1 MLDAPQAPDALARP
15 PLPDIVID
23 PPADPDRPVAG
34 DALFAAARTLLPVL
48 ETGRSLDAAVLRD
61 AMTEAFGASDA
72 EGAWVWKDAY
82 EAAEAAAVL
91 FMQRYGRGMRRTCGA
106 GEDGPRRMLAMLEAV
121 AALEPSHT
129 RRSEEQVRLQQFSTP
144 LPLAY
149 AALQAAA
156 VRPGD
161 VVLEPSAGTGMLAVM
176 AQCALGNSVTGNIHL
191 NEYAPTRARLLTKL
205 FPQAVVTA
213 FNAKTI
219 ADRLHDVRPTVVLM
233 NPPFS
238 ATPGVDRTRRN
249 ADLRHVRSAASMLP
263 PGGRL
268 VTITSAH
275 CAPGEAVGR
284 LDPPARC
291 VFTMAID
298 GRAYA
303 RRGTGFDTR
312 LTVLERGDGPT
323 ANLDGAARAASAA
336 ELLDAIIAL
345 VPKRQP
351 IAPVSAP
358 AGPHRDLFGKPVAPK
373 PAPRRG
379 PRSTSTPETR
389 QGHDWGP
396 VGALTV
402 ETGPVEPV
410 AADGDSTANDTGP
423 YAPWRPGVVRVP
435 GAVEHPTPLVQ
446 SAAMAA
452 VPHPVPAWRPMLP
465 ERVVSDGLL
474 SDAQLESVVLAGEA
488 HSRHL
493 AAQYRIGSGWETV
506 HRCPEDS
513 EDGEEIDPSF
523 VTQDGETLSEPVR
536 FRRGWML
543 GDGTGCGKGRQVAAI
558 ILDNRLRGRKRALWL
573 SQSDK
578 LLEDARRDWT
588 ALGGLESDV
597 IPLGNFRQGMEIPL
611 DTGIL
616 FATYATLRSPS
627 RQGKP
632 SRLGQIV
639 EWLAGSLD
647 EEDRHAFDGVIV
659 FDEAHAMANAAGS
672 KSERGEVKP
681 SQQGRAGL
689 RLQNALPDA
698 RIAYV
703 SATGATTVP
712 GLAYAGRLGLWA
724 AGETPFEKR
733 TDFVTA
739 MEAGGVAAME
749 VVARDLKALGLYQAR
764 ALAYD
769 GIEVDILEHP
779 LTPEQRRI
787 YDAYADAFKVI
798 HANIEE
804 ALKATGIVQGE
815 DTLNKNAK
823 AAALSAFEGT
833 KQRFFGHL
841 LTGMKCPSTIRA
853 IDADLAA
860 GRSAVVQL
868 VSTGEALMERR
879 IADVPASEWDDLN
892 IDLTPR
898 DAILSYL
905 MHAFPVQLQEPFTDD
920 GGNLL
925 SRPARDAD
933 GNPVIC
939 KEAEDRRD
947 ALIEKLAA
955 LPPVPTALDQ
965 IVQHFGH
972 EAVAEITGR
981 SRRVLRITDAKGERL
996 ALRSRPA
1003 SANLAET
1010 AAFMDGEKRI
1020 LVFSMA
1026 GGTGRSYHADLSC
1039 GNTERRIHYLL
1050 EPGWRADQAI
1060 QGLGRTHR
1068 THQASAP
1075 LFRPVTTDVKG
1086 ERRFI
1091 ATIAR
1096 RLDSL
1101 GAITRGQRDSQT
1113 AMGGSDAALFRESD
1127 NLESVYA
1134 RAALRQFYGALWR
1147 GSIEGWTLER
1157 FEKATGLKL
1166 TWEGSLK
1173 EDLPPMP
1180 RFLNRLLALPIAEQ
1194 NQLFAELE
1202 KRIATNIEQAIEAG
1216 SYEVG
1221 VETVTADSL
1230 AIAGR
1235 ETLYE
1240 HPGTGAA
1247 TELVE
1252 IVRRDRLVPLTAE
1265 SALEIGERDPGPD
1278 GKPRLA
1284 VNARSKRAAIV
1295 LPAPSRMLDDGGV
1308 TERVRLIRPAAAET
1322 MARAE
1327 LDASNWRR
1335 ADEAGWQRVWD
1346 AEIAG
1351 LPSHRESRFWLAT
1364 GLLLPVAARGRAED
1378 RRARVLHAEVEGRGR
1393 RAGRAERERDVHIR
1407 VAGIALV
1414 ARGRGEAQRKGRGRR
1429 GGVLHDEGVVIR
1441 AADRGRCGQIVAGF
1455 VLDVVAARE
1464 AQRHRGVQARK
1475 VAAGGG
1481 HVVGG
1486 GLGARD
1492 RRHGGNRGGRSRDL
1506 EVRRIHVLHRLV
1518 EGYPPGQAVGTGRR
1532 GLRRL
1537 ARNRGHTR
1545 RGVVHYEAVVVRAAD
1560 RGRARQRIAGHVLDV
1575 VAARE
1580 AQRYRAV
1587 QARKVAAG
1595 DLDVVGGGLEARDRR
1610 HDGNRGGRAG
1620 DLEVR
1625 RIHILHRLVERH
1637 PPFDAVG
1644 IGRRRGRRLALDRAH
1659 ARRGGVRR
1667 RRYREDGGQG
1677 VEGPA

>member
-1 MLDAPQAPDALARP
+1 MLDAHPAPDALARP
-15 PLPDIVID
+15 SLPATAID
-23 PPADPDRPVAG
+23 PPATPARPVQG

-48 ETGRSLDAAVLRD
+48 EAGRPLDAAPLRE
-61 AMTEAFGASDA
+61 AMTDAFGGSDA
-72 EGAWVWKDAY
+72 IGAWVWKDAY
-82 EAAEAAAVL
+82 DAAETAAVL
-91 FMQRYGRGMRRTCGA
+91 FLQRYGRGMRCNAGA
-106 GEDGPRRMLAMLEAV
+106 GADGPRRMLAMLEAV

-129 RRSEEQVRLQQFSTP
+129 RRSEEQIRLQQFSTP

-156 VRPGD
+156 IRPGD
-161 VVLEPSAGTGMLAVM
+161 IVLEPSAGTGMLAVM
-176 AQCALGNSVTGNIHL
+176 AECALGKDADRRLHL
-191 NEYAPTRARLLTKL
+191 NEYAQTRARLLTRL
-205 FPQAVVTA
+205 FPEALVTA
-213 FNAKTI
+213 FNAEAI
-219 ADRLHDVRPTVVLM
+219 ADRLRDVRPTVVLM

-238 ATPGVDRTRRN
+238 VTPGVGRISHD
-249 ADLRHVRSAASMLP
+249 ADLRHVRSAFAMLP
-263 PGGRL
+263 AGGRL
-268 VTITSAH
+268 VTITSSY
-275 CAPGEAVGR
+275 CMPGDTAWADAFAR

-291 VFTMAID
+291 IFTMAID

-312 LTVLERGDGPT
+312 LTVLERSSESGIEVDR
-323 ANLDGAARAASAA
+323 AARAADAG
-336 ELLDAIIAL
+336 ELLDAVISQ
-345 VPKRQP
+345 VPRRSP
-351 IAPVSAP
+351 ITAPPAP
-358 AGPHRDLFGKPVAPK
+358 SGPARDLFGKAVAPA
-373 PAPRRG
+373 PATRRG
-379 PRSTSTPETR
+379 PKHASTPETR
-389 QGHDWGP
+389 QAHDWGP
-396 VGALTV
+396 IADLVV
-402 ETGPVEPV
+402 ESGPVEP
-410 AADGDSTANDTGP
+410 AAHVDAGTAGP
-423 YAPWRPGVVRVP
+423 YAPWRPGAVRVR

-452 VPHPVPAWRPMLP
+452 VPHPAPAWRPMLP
-465 ERVVSDGLL
+465 ERVVTEAQL

-506 HRCPEDS
+506 HRCKADE
-513 EDGEEIDPSF
+513 EGNEEEIDTSF
-523 VTQDGETLSEPVR
+523 VRSDGETLSDPVR

-558 ILDNRLRGRKRALWL
+558 ILDNRLRGRRKALWL

-588 ALGGLESDV
+588 SLGGLESDV

-611 DTGIL
+611 EEGIL

-632 SRLGQIV
+632 SRLDQIV

-647 EEDRHAFDGVIV
+647 EEDRHAFDGPIV

-724 AGETPFEKR
+724 AGETPFETR
-733 TDFVTA
+733 IEFISA

-769 GIEVDILEHP
+769 GVEVDILEHP

-787 YDAYADAFKVI
+787 YDAYAGAFKVI
-798 HANIEE
+798 HRNIEE

-815 DTLNKNAK
+815 DTLNRNAK
-823 AAALSAFEGT
+823 SAALSAFEGT

-841 LTGMKCPSTIRA
+841 LTGMKCPSLIRA
-853 IDADLAA
+853 VEADLDA

-879 IADVPASEWDDLN
+879 IAEIPASEWDDLN

-898 DAILSYL
+898 DGILSFL

-920 GGNLL
+920 DGNLM
-925 SRPARDAD
+925 SRPATDED

-939 KEAEDRRD
+939 REAEEQRD

-965 IVQHFGH
+965 VVQRFGH
-972 EAVAEITGR
+972 EAVAEVTGR
-981 SRRVLRITDAKGERL
+981 SRRVLRIVDAKGERL

-1010 AAFMDGEKRI
+1010 AAFMDATKRI

-1127 NLESVYA
+1127 NLESAYA
-1134 RAALRQFYGALWR
+1134 KAALRQFYSALWR
-1147 GSIEGWTLER
+1147 GRIEGWNVER
-1157 FEKATGLKL
+1157 FQDSTGLKIVH
-1166 TWEGSLK
+1166 EGGLK
-1173 EDLPPMP
+1173 DDLPPMP
-1180 RFLNRLLALPIAEQ
+1180 KFLNRLLALPIAEQ

-1202 KRIATNIEQAIEAG
+1202 ERIAANIEQAIEAG

-1221 VETVTADSL
+1221 VETVIADSL
-1230 AIAGR
+1230 AVAGR

-1240 HPGTGAA
+1240 HPGTGAV

-1252 IVRRDRLVPLTAE
+1252 IVRRDKLVPLTAE
-1265 SALEIGERDPGPD
+1265 AALEIGGRDPGPD
-1278 GKPRLA
+1278 GQPRLV
-1284 VNARSKRAAIV
+1284 VNTRSKRAAV
-1295 LPAPSRMLDDGGV
+1295 LLPGPSRMLDDGGV
-1308 TERVRLIRPAAAET
+1308 QERVQLIRPATRERMAQAEFV
-1322 MARAE
+1322 
-1327 LDASNWRR
+1327 ASNWGRT
-1335 ADEAGWQRVWD
+1335 DAGHWRMLWNH
-1346 AEIAG
+1346 EIG
-1351 LPSHRESRFWLAT
+1351 ELPSYRESRFWLAS
-1364 GLLLPVAARGRAED
+1364 GLLLPVWDRLPAENMRV
-1378 RRARVLHAEVEGRGR
+1378 RRLTSDDGVSLIGRVLDAEQVSAVRASFGLEGGPAMTGPEAFVAVMERGNALALANGWRLAR
-1393 RAGRAERERDVHIR
+1393 RR
-1407 VAGIALV
+1407 LM
-1414 ARGRGEAQRKGRGRR
+1414 
-1429 GGVLHDEGVVIR
+1429 
-1441 AADRGRCGQIVAGF
+1441 
-1455 VLDVVAARE
+1455 
-1464 AQRHRGVQARK
+1464 
-1475 VAAGGG
+1475 
-1481 HVVGG
+1481 
-1486 GLGARD
+1486 
-1492 RRHGGNRGGRSRDL
+1492 GGNR
-1506 EVRRIHVLHRLV
+1506 V
-1518 EGYPPGQAVGTGRR
+1518 E
-1532 GLRRL
+1532 
-1537 ARNRGHTR
+1537 
-1545 RGVVHYEAVVVRAAD
+1545 
-1560 RGRARQRIAGHVLDV
+1560 I
-1575 VAARE
+1575 
-1580 AQRYRAV
+1580 
-1587 QARKVAAG
+1587 
-1595 DLDVVGGGLEARDRR
+1595 
-1610 HDGNRGGRAG
+1610 
-1620 DLEVR
+1620 
-1625 RIHILHRLVERH
+1625 
-1637 PPFDAVG
+1637 
-1644 IGRRRGRRLALDRAH
+1644 
-1659 ARRGGVRR
+1659 
-1667 RRYREDGGQG
+1667 
-1677 VEGPA
+1677 EGPADTDLPALRRMGCTVEIVSFRARIFVPNAEVIERLLERRPLAA

>member
-1 MLDAPQAPDALARP
+1 MLDALPAPDAHARP
-15 PLPDIVID
+15 PLAAVAID
-23 PPADPDRPVAG
+23 PAASPTRPVAG
-34 DALFAAARTLLPVL
+34 DALFAAAQTLLPVL
-48 ETGRSLDAAVLRD
+48 ETGRPLDPATLREAMTKAFGSSDAAG
-61 AMTEAFGASDA
+61 T
-72 EGAWVWKDAY
+72 WVWKDAY
-82 EAAEAAAVL
+82 EAAEASVVL
-91 FMQRYGRGMRRTCGA
+91 FLLRYGRGMRYNAGA
-106 GEDGPRRMLAMLEAV
+106 GPDGPRRMLAMLDAI

-156 VRPGD
+156 IRPGD
-161 VVLEPSAGTGMLAVM
+161 TVLEPSAGTGMLAVM
-176 AQCALGNSVTGNIHL
+176 AECALGKSAAGKLHL
-191 NEYAPTRARLLTKL
+191 NEYAQTRARLLSRL

-213 FNAKTI
+213 FNAEAI
-219 ADRLHDVRPTVVLM
+219 ADRLRDVRPTAVLM

-238 ATPGVDRTRRN
+238 VSPGVDRIRHD
-249 ADLRHVRSAASMLP
+249 ADLRHVRSAFSMLP

-275 CAPGEAVGR
+275 CVPGDSAWTDAFAR

-312 LTVLERGDGPT
+312 LTVLERSAEPGIAIDRE
-323 ANLDGAARAASAA
+323 ARAADAG
-336 ELLDAIIAL
+336 ELLDAVIAQL
-345 VPKRQP
+345 PQRLPVETVP
-351 IAPVSAP
+351 IAAPPVT
-358 AGPHRDLFGKPVAPK
+358 AGPARDLFGKAVAPK
-373 PAPRRG
+373 PAKRGG
-379 PRSTSTPETR
+379 PRPVSTPETR
-389 QGHDWGP
+389 QARDWGE
-396 VGALTV
+396 VSELAV
-402 ETGPVEPV
+402 ETGPVEQ
-410 AADGDSTANDTGP
+410 ASADTPSDSTGP

-435 GAVEHPTPLVQ
+435 GAIQHPTPLVQ

-452 VPHPVPAWRPMLP
+452 VPHPVSSYRPILP
-465 ERVVSDGLL
+465 ERIVTEGLL
-474 SDAQLESVVLAGEA
+474 SDAQLESIVLAGEA
-488 HSRHL
+488 HSSHL

-506 HRCPEDS
+506 HRCREDDDS
-513 EDGEEIDPSF
+513 RTRSGGEEVDTSF
-523 VTQDGETLSEPVR
+523 VTSDGETLSDPVA

-578 LLEDARRDWT
+578 LLEDARRDWC

-611 DTGIL
+611 SEGIL

-632 SRLGQIV
+632 SRLDQVV

-647 EEDRHAFDGVIV
+647 EEDRHAFHGAIV

-672 KSERGEVKP
+672 KGERGEVKP

-724 AGETPFEKR
+724 AGETPFETR
-733 TDFVTA
+733 VEFVSA

-769 GIEVDILEHP
+769 GVEVDILEHP

-787 YDAYADAFKVI
+787 YDAYAGAFKVI
-798 HANIEE
+798 HQNIEE

-815 DTLNKNAK
+815 DTLNRNAK
-823 AAALSAFEGT
+823 SAALSAFEGT

-841 LTGMKCPSTIRA
+841 LTGMKCPSLIRA
-853 IDADLAA
+853 VEADLDA

-879 IADVPASEWDDLN
+879 IAEIPASEWDDLN

-898 DAILSYL
+898 DGILSFL

-920 GGNLL
+920 DGNLM
-925 SRPARDAD
+925 SRPATDAD

-939 KEAEDRRD
+939 REAEAQRD

-965 IVQHFGH
+965 IVQRFGH
-972 EAVAEITGR
+972 EAVAEVTGR
-981 SRRVLRITDAKGERL
+981 SRRVLRIVDAKGERL

-1010 AAFMDGEKRI
+1010 AAFMDGTKRI

-1039 GNTERRIHYLL
+1039 ANTERRIHYLL

-1127 NLESVYA
+1127 NLESAYA
-1134 RAALRQFYGALWR
+1134 KVALRQFYSALWR
-1147 GSIEGWTLER
+1147 GRIEGWNVER
-1157 FEKATGLKL
+1157 FQDSTGLKIVH
-1166 TWEGSLK
+1166 EGGLK
-1173 EDLPPMP
+1173 DDLPPMP
-1180 RFLNRLLALPIAEQ
+1180 KFLNRLLALPIAEQ

-1202 KRIATNIEQAIEAG
+1202 ERIAANIEQAIEAG

-1230 AIAGR
+1230 AVAGR

-1240 HPGTGAA
+1240 HPGTGAV

-1252 IVRRDRLVPLTAE
+1252 IVRRDRLEPLAAQA
-1265 SALEIGERDPGPD
+1265 ALEICSRDPGPD
-1278 GKPRLA
+1278 GKPQLI
-1284 VNARSKRAAIV
+1284 VNTRSKRAAV
-1295 LPAPSRMLDDGGV
+1295 GVPSPSRMFDDGGV
-1308 TERVRLIRPAAAET
+1308 QERVRLIRPATRET

-1327 LDASNWRR
+1327 LDASNWRP
-1335 ADEAGWQRVWD
+1335 AGETAWRRLWD

-1351 LPSHRESRFWLAT
+1351 LPSHRESRFWLAS
-1364 GLLLPVAARGRAED
+1364 GLLLPVWDRLPAENMRV
-1378 RRARVLHAEVEGRGR
+1378 RRLTSDDGISLIGRVLDAEQV
-1393 RAGRAERERDVHIR
+1393 AAVR
-1407 VAGIALV
+1407 VAFGLDGGPAMTGAEAFEAVMERGNALALANGWRL
-1414 ARGRGEAQRKGRGRR
+1414 ARRR
-1429 GGVLHDEGVVIR
+1429 LM
-1441 AADRGRCGQIVAGF
+1441 
-1455 VLDVVAARE
+1455 
-1464 AQRHRGVQARK
+1464 
-1475 VAAGGG
+1475 
-1481 HVVGG
+1481 
-1486 GLGARD
+1486 
-1492 RRHGGNRGGRSRDL
+1492 GGNR
-1506 EVRRIHVLHRLV
+1506 V
-1518 EGYPPGQAVGTGRR
+1518 E
-1532 GLRRL
+1532 
-1537 ARNRGHTR
+1537 
-1545 RGVVHYEAVVVRAAD
+1545 
-1560 RGRARQRIAGHVLDV
+1560 I
-1575 VAARE
+1575 
-1580 AQRYRAV
+1580 
-1587 QARKVAAG
+1587 
-1595 DLDVVGGGLEARDRR
+1595 
-1610 HDGNRGGRAG
+1610 
-1620 DLEVR
+1620 
-1625 RIHILHRLVERH
+1625 
-1637 PPFDAVG
+1637 
-1644 IGRRRGRRLALDRAH
+1644 
-1659 ARRGGVRR
+1659 
-1667 RRYREDGGQG
+1667 
-1677 VEGPA
+1677 EGPADTDLPALRRMGCTVEIVSWRTRVFAPNADTVERILDRWPLAA

>member
-1 MLDAPQAPDALARP
+1 MLEAGRPLDA
-15 PLPDIVID
+15 
-23 PPADPDRPVAG
+23 
-34 DALFAAARTLLPVL
+34 
-48 ETGRSLDAAVLRD
+48 ETLRD
-61 AMTEAFGASDA
+61 AMTRAFGASDA
-72 EGAWVWKDAY
+72 EGGWVWKDAY
-82 EAAEAAAVL
+82 EAAEAACVL
-91 FMQRYGRGMRRTCGA
+91 FLQRYGRGMRRNAGA
-106 GEDGPRRMLAMLEAV
+106 GGPRRMLAMLEAV
-121 AALEPSHT
+121 SALEPSHT
-129 RRSEEQVRLQQFSTP
+129 KRSEEQVRLQQFSTP

-161 VVLEPSAGTGMLAVM
+161 TVLEPSAGTGMLAVM
-176 AQCALGNSVTGNIHL
+176 AQCALGNSATGNLHL

-205 FPQAVVTA
+205 FPEAVVTA
-213 FNAKTI
+213 FNAETI
-219 ADRLHDVRPTVVLM
+219 ADRLRDVRPTVVLM

-238 ATPGVDRTRRN
+238 ATPGVDRITRD

-275 CAPGEAVGR
+275 CAPGDTVGR

-312 LTVLERGDGPT
+312 LTVLERGAGP
-323 ANLDGAARAASAA
+323 AVDVDGAARATDAT
-336 ELLDAIIAL
+336 ELLDAVIGC

-351 IAPVSAP
+351 IAPMPVP
-358 AGPHRDLFGKPVAPK
+358 AGPARDLFGKPVAPK
-373 PAPRRG
+373 PAKRG
-379 PRSTSTPETR
+379 PKHASTPETR
-389 QGHDWGP
+389 QAHDWGP
-396 VGALTV
+396 VTELAL
-402 ETGPVEPV
+402 ETGP
-410 AADGDSTANDTGP
+410 GDPSAESPANDAGP

-465 ERVVSDGLL
+465 ERVVTDGLL

-488 HSRHL
+488 YSRHL
-493 AAQYRIGSGWETV
+493 AAEYRIGSQWETV
-506 HRCPEDS
+506 HRCPQDGDE
-513 EDGEEIDPSF
+513 GEEIDTSF
-523 VTQDGETLSEPVR
+523 VTAEGETLSEPVR

-558 ILDNRLRGRKRALWL
+558 ILDNRLRGRKKALWL
-573 SQSDK
+573 SHSDK

-611 DTGIL
+611 DAGIL

-632 SRLGQIV
+632 SRLEQIV

-647 EEDRHAFDGVIV
+647 EEDRHAFDGPIV

-672 KSERGEVKP
+672 KSERGETRP

-703 SATGATTVP
+703 SATGATTLP

-733 TDFVTA
+733 VEFVSA

-769 GIEVDILEHP
+769 GIEVEILEHP
-779 LTPEQRRI
+779 LSPEQRRI

-815 DTLNKNAK
+815 DTLNRNAK

-860 GRSAVVQL
+860 GAV
-868 VSTGEALMERR
+868 RR
-879 IADVPASEWDDLN
+879 
-892 IDLTPR
+892 
-898 DAILSYL
+898 
-905 MHAFPVQLQEPFTDD
+905 
-920 GGNLL
+920 
-925 SRPARDAD
+925 RPARLHRRGAD
-933 GNPVIC
+933 GTPHRRRPGLRVGRSQHRPHPARRHPVIPY
-939 KEAEDRRD
+939 AR
-947 ALIEKLAA
+947 
-955 LPPVPTALDQ
+955 VS
-965 IVQHFGH
+965 G
-972 EAVAEITGR
+972 AVAGAVYRRRRQPAEPAGQGPGRQSRHLPGGRGPARRADREAGGPAAGPDGARPDRAAFRAR
-981 SRRVLRITDAKGERL
+981 SRCGGDGPVSAGPQDRGRQGRTSGA
-996 ALRSRPA
+996 AQPA
-1003 SANLAET
+1003 GLGQSCRDRCLHGRREAHPGV
-1010 AAFMDGEKRI
+1010 FDG
-1020 LVFSMA
+1020 
-1026 GGTGRSYHADLSC
+1026 GRDRAQLPRGPVSC

-1147 GSIEGWTLER
+1147 GSIEGWNLER

-1173 EDLPPMP
+1173 DDLPPMP

-1202 KRIATNIEQAIEAG
+1202 SRIASNIEQAIEAG

-1240 HPGTGAA
+1240 HSGTGAA

-1252 IVRRDRLVPLTAE
+1252 IVRRDKLVPLTAE
-1265 SALEIGERDPGPD
+1265 SALEIGEQDPGPD
-1278 GKPRLA
+1278 DKPRLA
-1284 VNARSKRAAIV
+1284 VNARSKRAAVV
-1295 LPAPSRMLDDGGV
+1295 LPASSRMIDDGGV
-1308 TERVRLIRPAAAET
+1308 QERVRLIRPATGET

-1335 ADEAGWQRVWD
+1335 ADEAQWRPVWD

-1364 GLLLPVAARGRAED
+1364 GLLLPVWD
-1378 RRARVLHAEVEGRGR
+1378 RLPEENMRVRRLTSDDGHSLIGRVLDAEQVRAVRAGFGLDGGPAMTGKEAFEAVMGRGNALPLANGWRLTRRRLMGADRIEVEGPS
-1393 RAGRAERERDVHIR
+1393 DTDMD
-1407 VAGIALV
+1407 ALKRMGCTV
-1414 ARGRGEAQRKGRGRR
+1414 E
-1429 GGVLHDEGVVIR
+1429 
-1441 AADRGRCGQIVAGF
+1441 IVSF
-1455 VLDVVAARE
+1455 
-1464 AQRHRGVQARK
+1464 
-1475 VAAGGG
+1475 
-1481 HVVGG
+1481 
-1486 GLGARD
+1486 
-1492 RRHGGNRGGRSRDL
+1492 
-1506 EVRRIHVLHRLV
+1506 
-1518 EGYPPGQAVGTGRR
+1518 
-1532 GLRRL
+1532 
-1537 ARNRGHTR
+1537 
-1545 RGVVHYEAVVVRAAD
+1545 
-1560 RGRARQRIAGHVLDV
+1560 RARIFAPNAAAMERI
-1575 VAARE
+1575 
-1580 AQRYRAV
+1580 
-1587 QARKVAAG
+1587 
-1595 DLDVVGGGLEARDRR
+1595 
-1610 HDGNRGGRAG
+1610 
-1620 DLEVR
+1620 
-1625 RIHILHRLVERH
+1625 
-1637 PPFDAVG
+1637 
-1644 IGRRRGRRLALDRAH
+1644 LDRWPLA
-1659 ARRGGVRR
+1659 A
-1667 RRYREDGGQG
+1667 
-1677 VEGPA
+1677 

>member
-1 MLDAPQAPDALARP
+1 M
-15 PLPDIVID
+15 
-23 PPADPDRPVAG
+23 
-34 DALFAAARTLLPVL
+34 
-48 ETGRSLDAAVLRD
+48 
-61 AMTEAFGASDA
+61 
-72 EGAWVWKDAY
+72 
-82 EAAEAAAVL
+82 
-91 FMQRYGRGMRRTCGA
+91 
-106 GEDGPRRMLAMLEAV
+106 
-121 AALEPSHT
+121 
-129 RRSEEQVRLQQFSTP
+129 
-144 LPLAY
+144 
-149 AALQAAA
+149 QAAA
-156 VRPGD
+156 IRPGD
-161 VVLEPSAGTGMLAVM
+161 TVLEPSAGTGMLAVM
-176 AQCALGNSVTGNIHL
+176 AECALGNSAIGHLHL
-191 NEYAPTRARLLTKL
+191 NEYARTRARLLTRL

-213 FNAKTI
+213 FDAEAI
-219 ADRLHDVRPTVVLM
+219 ANRLHDVRPTVVLM

-238 ATPGVDRTRRN
+238 ATPGVDRIRRD
-249 ADLRHVRSAASMLP
+249 ADLRHVRSAFSMLP

-268 VTITSAH
+268 VTITSAN
-275 CAPGEAVGR
+275 CVPGDTAWTDAFRR
-284 LDPPARC
+284 LDGCDPSGPPARC
-291 VFTMAID
+291 VFTMAIG

-312 LTVLERGDGPT
+312 LTVLERSAEAGITIDRE
-323 ANLDGAARAASAA
+323 ARASSAG
-336 ELLDAIIAL
+336 ELLDAVIAQ
-345 VPKRQP
+345 VPQRLP
-351 IAPVSAP
+351 VAAPMP
-358 AGPHRDLFGKPVAPK
+358 AGPARDLFGKAVAPK
-373 PAPRRG
+373 TAKRRG
-379 PRSTSTPETR
+379 PKPASPPETR
-389 QGHDWGP
+389 QARDWGP
-396 VGALTV
+396 VNELAV
-402 ETGPVEPV
+402 ETGPVEPI
-410 AADGDSTANDTGP
+410 AAGSPASNTGP
-423 YAPWRPGVVRVP
+423 YAPWRPGPVRVA
-435 GAVEHPTPLVQ
+435 GAVEHPTALVQ

-452 VPHPVPAWRPMLP
+452 VPHPAPAWRPMLP

-506 HRCPEDS
+506 HRCPEDGDEGDDR
-513 EDGEEIDPSF
+513 EDVDTSF
-523 VTQDGETLSEPVR
+523 VTSDGETLSEPVR

-597 IPLGNFRQGMEIPL
+597 IPLGNFRQGMDIPL
-611 DTGIL
+611 DAGIL
-616 FATYATLRSPS
+616 FCTYATLRSPS

-632 SRLGQIV
+632 SRLDQIV

-647 EEDRHAFDGVIV
+647 EEDRHAFDGPIV

-672 KSERGEVKP
+672 KSERGEIKP

-724 AGETPFEKR
+724 AGETPFETR
-733 TDFVTA
+733 VEFVSA

-769 GIEVDILEHP
+769 GVEVDILEHP
-779 LTPEQRRI
+779 LTPQQRRI
-787 YDAYADAFKVI
+787 YDAYAGAFKVI
-798 HANIEE
+798 HRNIEE

-815 DTLNKNAK
+815 DTLNRNAK
-823 AAALSAFEGT
+823 SAALSAFEGA

-841 LTGMKCPSTIRA
+841 LTGMKCPSLIRA
-853 IDADLAA
+853 VEADLDA

-879 IADVPASEWDDLN
+879 ISEIPASEWDDLN

-898 DAILSYL
+898 DGILSFL

-920 GGNLL
+920 DGNLM
-925 SRPARDAD
+925 SRPATDAD

-939 KEAEDRRD
+939 REAEQQRD

-965 IVQHFGH
+965 VVQHFGH
-972 EAVAEITGR
+972 EQVAEVTGR

-996 ALRSRPA
+996 SLRSRPA

-1010 AAFMDGEKRI
+1010 AAFMDGTKRI

-1127 NLESVYA
+1127 NLESAYA
-1134 RAALRQFYGALWR
+1134 KAALRQFYNALWR
-1147 GSIEGWTLER
+1147 GRIEGWNAER
-1157 FEKATGLKL
+1157 FQESTGLKIVH
-1166 TWEGSLK
+1166 EGGLK
-1173 EDLPPMP
+1173 DDLPPMP
-1180 RFLNRLLALPIAEQ
+1180 KFLNRLLALPIAEQ

-1202 KRIATNIEQAIEAG
+1202 ERIAANIEQAIEAG

-1230 AIAGR
+1230 AVAGR

-1252 IVRRDRLVPLTAE
+1252 IVRRDRLEPTGAETAL
-1265 SALEIGERDPGPD
+1265 AIGTRDPGRD
-1278 GKPRLA
+1278 GEPRL
-1284 VNARSKRAAIV
+1284 VFNTRSQRAAVV
-1295 LPAPSRMLDDGGV
+1295 LPAPARMFDDGGV
-1308 TERVRLIRPAAAET
+1308 QERVRLLRPATREAMAKAEF
-1322 MARAE
+1322 
-1327 LDASNWRR
+1327 DASNWRK
-1335 ADEAGWQRVWD
+1335 ADPGHWRMLWGH
-1346 AEIAG
+1346 EIG
-1351 LPSHRESRFWLAT
+1351 ELPSHRESRFWLAS
-1364 GLLLPVAARGRAED
+1364 GLLLPVWD
-1378 RRARVLHAEVEGRGR
+1378 RLPTENMRVR
-1393 RAGRAERERDVHIR
+1393 RLTSDD
-1407 VAGIALV
+1407 GIALI
-1414 ARGRGEAQRKGRGRR
+1414 GR
-1429 GGVLHDEGVVIR
+1429 
-1441 AADRGRCGQIVAGF
+1441 
-1455 VLDVVAARE
+1455 VLDAEQVRAVRASFGLDGGPAMTGPE
-1464 AQRHRGVQARK
+1464 AFNAVMERGNAL
-1475 VAAGGG
+1475 ALANGW
-1481 HVVGG
+1481 
-1486 GLGARD
+1486 
-1492 RRHGGNRGGRSRDL
+1492 
-1506 EVRRIHVLHRLV
+1506 
-1518 EGYPPGQAVGTGRR
+1518 
-1532 GLRRL
+1532 RL
-1537 ARNRGHTR
+1537 AR
-1545 RGVVHYEAVVVRAAD
+1545 
-1560 RGRARQRIAGHVLDV
+1560 
-1575 VAARE
+1575 
-1580 AQRYRAV
+1580 
-1587 QARKVAAG
+1587 
-1595 DLDVVGGGLEARDRR
+1595 
-1610 HDGNRGGRAG
+1610 
-1620 DLEVR
+1620 
-1625 RIHILHRLVERH
+1625 
-1637 PPFDAVG
+1637 
-1644 IGRRRGRRLALDRAH
+1644 RRLMGSNR
-1659 ARRGGVRR
+1659 V
-1667 RRYREDGGQG
+1667 EI
-1677 VEGPA
+1677 EGPADTDLPALRRMGCTVEIVSFRARIFAPNATAMERILDRWPLAA

>member
-1 MLDAPQAPDALARP
+1 MLDAHSAPDALARP
-15 PLPDIVID
+15 L
-23 PPADPDRPVAG
+23 PPAVPIHPTAEPLRPSAG
-34 DALFAAARTLLPVL
+34 DALFAAAQALLPML
-48 ETGRSLDAAVLRD
+48 ETGKPLDAATLRE
-61 AMTEAFGASDA
+61 AMTEAFGATDA

-91 FMQRYGRGMRRTCGA
+91 FIQRYGRGMRRTCGA
-106 GEDGPRRMLAMLEAV
+106 GADGPRRMLAMLEVV

-129 RRSEEQVRLQQFSTP
+129 RRSEKQVRLQQFSTP

-156 VRPGD
+156 IRPGD

-176 AQCALGNSVTGNIHL
+176 AQCALGTSVTGNLHL
-191 NEYAPTRARLLTKL
+191 NEYARVRARLLTKL
-205 FPQAVVTA
+205 FPESVVTA
-213 FNAKTI
+213 FNAETI

-238 ATPGVDRTRRN
+238 ATPGVDRITRD

-275 CAPGEAVGR
+275 CAPGDTVAR

-291 VFTMAID
+291 IFTMAID
-298 GRAYA
+298 GRVYA

-312 LTVLERGDGPT
+312 LTVLERGAGP
-323 ANLDGAARAASAA
+323 AVQLDGAARAANAA
-336 ELLDAIIAL
+336 ELLDAVIAL

-351 IAPVSAP
+351 IAPLP
-358 AGPHRDLFGKPVAPK
+358 ARSGPARDLFGKPVAPK
-373 PAPRRG
+373 PVKRG
-379 PRSTSTPETR
+379 PKHASTLETR
-389 QGHDWGP
+389 QAHEWGP
-396 VGALTV
+396 VTELTV
-402 ETGPVEPV
+402 ETGPVDAP
-410 AADGDSTANDTGP
+410 ADSAANDAGS
-423 YAPWRPGVVRVP
+423 YAPWRPGVVRVS

-452 VPHPVPAWRPMLP
+452 VPHPAPAYRPLLP
-465 ERVVSDGLL
+465 ERVVTGGLL

-488 HSRHL
+488 HARHL
-493 AAQYRIGSGWETV
+493 AAEYRIGSQWETV
-506 HRCPEDS
+506 HRCNDDDHEG
-513 EDGEEIDPSF
+513 EGEEINTSF
-523 VTQDGETLSEPVR
+523 VTAEGETLSEPVR
-536 FRRGWML
+536 FRQGWML

-611 DTGIL
+611 DAGIL

-627 RQGKP
+627 RQGRP
-632 SRLGQIV
+632 SRLEQIV

-647 EEDRHAFDGVIV
+647 EEDRHAFDGVVV

-787 YDAYADAFKVI
+787 YDAYAGAFKVI

-853 IDADLAA
+853 IEADLEA

-933 GNPVIC
+933 GNPILC

-972 EAVAEITGR
+972 EAVAEVTGR

-1127 NLESVYA
+1127 NLESLYA

-1147 GSIEGWTLER
+1147 GGIEGWTLER

-1202 KRIATNIEQAIEAG
+1202 MRIASNIDQAIEAG

-1230 AIAGR
+1230 SVAGR

-1240 HPGTGAA
+1240 HPGTSAA

-1252 IVRRDRLVPLTAE
+1252 IVRRDRLAPLTAE
-1265 SALEIGERDPGPD
+1265 AALEIGERDPGPD
-1278 GKPRLA
+1278 DKPRLA
-1284 VNARSKRAAIV
+1284 VNARSKRAAVI
-1295 LPAPSRMLDDGGV
+1295 LPASSRMIDDGGV
-1308 TERVRLIRPAAAET
+1308 QKRVRLIRPATAET

-1335 ADEAGWQRVWD
+1335 ADEAQWRRVWD

-1364 GLLLPVAARGRAED
+1364 GLLLPVWDRLPAENMRV
-1378 RRARVLHAEVEGRGR
+1378 RRLTSDDGISLIGRVLDAEQVRAVRSSFGLDGGPAMTGAEAFAAVMERGN
-1393 RAGRAERERDVHIR
+1393 
-1407 VAGIALV
+1407 AL
-1414 ARGRGEAQRKGRGRR
+1414 ALANGW
-1429 GGVLHDEGVVIR
+1429 
-1441 AADRGRCGQIVAGF
+1441 
-1455 VLDVVAARE
+1455 
-1464 AQRHRGVQARK
+1464 
-1475 VAAGGG
+1475 
-1481 HVVGG
+1481 
-1486 GLGARD
+1486 
-1492 RRHGGNRGGRSRDL
+1492 
-1506 EVRRIHVLHRLV
+1506 
-1518 EGYPPGQAVGTGRR
+1518 
-1532 GLRRL
+1532 RL
-1537 ARNRGHTR
+1537 ARR
-1545 RGVVHYEAVVVRAAD
+1545 RLMGAD
-1560 RGRARQRIAGHVLDV
+1560 RI
-1575 VAARE
+1575 E
-1580 AQRYRAV
+1580 
-1587 QARKVAAG
+1587 
-1595 DLDVVGGGLEARDRR
+1595 
-1610 HDGNRGGRAG
+1610 
-1620 DLEVR
+1620 
-1625 RIHILHRLVERH
+1625 I
-1637 PPFDAVG
+1637 
-1644 IGRRRGRRLALDRAH
+1644 
-1659 ARRGGVRR
+1659 
-1667 RRYREDGGQG
+1667 
-1677 VEGPA
+1677 EGPADTDLPALRRMGCTVEIVSFRARIFAPDAGAMERILDRWPLAA